1 MKPKIAYR
9 FLLITT
15 PQQHN
20 QILPW
25 IQRNV
30 KTENSF
36 NLLDVSSKYSALGV
50 FGSSSKEL
58 LQGLTL
64 TSLEHFSTG
73 SFKVM
78 RQNVMCLFRN
88 GLGSKMSIFGTSKM
102 KLRNKTE
109 KKWRR

>member
-1 MKPKIAYR
+1 M
-9 FLLITT
+9 ITT

-25 IQRNV
+25 IRRNA

-36 NLLDVSSKYSALGV
+36 SLMDVSSKYSALGV
-50 FGSSSKEL
+50 FGPSSKEL

-64 TSLEHFSTG
+64 TSLDDFSTE
-73 SFKVM
+73 SFKVIHS
-78 RQNVMCLFRN
+78 NVIYLCWN
-88 GLGSKMSIFGTSKM
+88 GYGSKMSIFRTSEM

-109 KKWRR
+109 KRVKVE